1 MIITDGKNISHNP
14 NTDSN
19 LSEYDSLMEESKK
32 WAEEVGMKQSDIDE
46 AVKSVRKSKGLLI
59 KQKKYTI

>member
-1 MIITDGKNISHNP
+1 MIITDEKNILPKP

-19 LSEYDSLMEESKK
+19 FSEYDSLMEESKK
-32 WAEEVGMKQSDIDE
+32 WAEEVGMKQSDIDD

>member
-1 MIITDGKNISHNP
+1 MIITDGKNISHNT

-32 WAEEVGMKQSDIDE
+32 WAEEVGMKQSDIDD

-59 KQKKYTI
+59 KQK

>member
-1 MIITDGKNISHNP
+1 
-14 NTDSN
+14 
-19 LSEYDSLMEESKK
+19 MEESKK
-32 WAEEVGMKQSDIDE
+32 WAEEVGMKQSDIDD

>member
-1 MIITDGKNISHNP
+1 MIITDEKNILPKP

-32 WAEEVGMKQSDIDE
+32 WAKEVGMKQSDIDD
-46 AVKSVRKSKGLLI
+46 AVKSIRKKI
-59 KQKKYTI
+59 IQ